1 MEYKVNEQYKDRLF
15 CFIFGNEKYK
25 KYALSLYN
33 ALNGVN
39 YQNANELEIVTLKDV
54 IYIRMHNDVAVMLS
68 GDLEVWE
75 HQSTVNPNMPL
86 RGMMYFARLYERYLV
101 VNRLNRYASTQIMI
115 PTPKY
120 TVFYN
125 GEETYPAKEEI
136 YLSDAF
142 LNEDKSGKYEWTAT
156 VINLNHGDNRKRLKG
171 CEILWE
177 YMDFVL
183 RVRKLGKKKEKVSA
197 VDEAVRE
204 QIQCGG
210 ELAEILLEHRAEV
223 VDMLLTEF
231 NEEEFISAMQEVGMK
246 KGREEGLIEG
256 ARRLIRKGK
265 LDLVD
270 IADSLDL
277 PLETIE
283 RLAKDEI

>member
-125 GEETYPAKEEI
+125 GEETYPAKEGI